1 MAQYTM
7 SFSMCMSSTSIPEL
21 MPSESKNSS
30 KPMTVM
36 NTKANIFI
44 SVCLLM
50 KSAMASMNT
59 IMMMMAKMTAMIMM
73 IRCSAKP
80 TAVNDSNAQSQASVE
95 ENLSRTVSY
104 NLPGLTQMA
113 DMDDQAILDSLAAA
127 GYTVY
132 NQTAEGTAGLD
143 LVKLPEDVTVADA
156 AAMYAKGV
164 GSLSASQ
171 AALLLNGSWTLTVD
185 RSDTLTMAVKYA
197 DFSSST
203 LEAAIQAAVAAEGF
217 EASSTSM
224 DTDEVGNTFQTG
236 TVDIDDVTYTWRVSA
251 APLSDK
257 YDIKGLPSTAAYV
270 GIRLTAM

>member
-1 MAQYTM
+1 MSLFHRHTDYSIEQGNIRYMDGSSLLRPMDMPRSQQIVMAV
-7 SFSMCMSSTSIPEL
+7 FVVIAVIIGVRL
-21 MPSESKNSS
+21 
-30 KPMTVM
+30 
-36 NTKANIFI
+36 AAGAI
-44 SVCLLM
+44 
-50 KSAMASMNT
+50 
-59 IMMMMAKMTAMIMM
+59 
-73 IRCSAKP
+73 

-104 NLPGLTQMA
+104 NLPVLTQMA

-143 LVKLPEDVTVADA
+143 LVKLPDDVTVADA

-203 LEAAIQAAVAAEGF
+203 LEAAIQAAIAAEGF
-217 EASSTSM
+217 ESSGTSM

-257 YDIKGLPSTAAYV
+257 YDIKGLPSTTAYV

>member
-1 MAQYTM
+1 MSLFHRHTDYSIEQGNIRYMDGSSLLRPMDMPRSQQIVMAV
-7 SFSMCMSSTSIPEL
+7 FVVIA
-21 MPSESKNSS
+21 
-30 KPMTVM
+30 V
-36 NTKANIFI
+36 
-44 SVCLLM
+44 
-50 KSAMASMNT
+50 T
-59 IMMMMAKMTAMIMM
+59 IG
-73 IRCSAKP
+73 IRLAAGAI
-80 TAVNDSNAQSQASVE
+80 TAVNDSNTQNKASVE

-104 NLPGLTQMA
+104 NLPVLTQMA
-113 DMDDQAILDSLAAA
+113 DMDDQAILDSLSAA

-132 NQTAEGTAGLD
+132 NRTAEGTAGLD

-164 GSLSASQ
+164 GGLSASQ

-217 EASSTSM
+217 QAASTST

-257 YDIKGLPSTAAYV
+257 YDIKGLPSNAAYV

>member
-1 MAQYTM
+1 MSLFHRHTDYSIEQGNIRYMDGSSLLRPMDMPRSQQIVMAV
-7 SFSMCMSSTSIPEL
+7 FVVIAVIIGVRL
-21 MPSESKNSS
+21 
-30 KPMTVM
+30 
-36 NTKANIFI
+36 AAGAI
-44 SVCLLM
+44 
-50 KSAMASMNT
+50 
-59 IMMMMAKMTAMIMM
+59 
-73 IRCSAKP
+73 
-80 TAVNDSNAQSQASVE
+80 TAVNDSNTQNKASVE

-104 NLPGLTQMA
+104 NLPVLTQMA
-113 DMDDQAILDSLAAA
+113 DMDDQAILDSLLAA

-132 NQTAEGTAGLD
+132 NRTAEGTAGLD

-164 GSLSASQ
+164 GGLSASQ

-203 LEAAIQAAVAAEGF
+203 LEAHGIEPQTIRKAINDI
-217 EASSTSM
+217 M
-224 DTDEVGNTFQTG
+224 DYVTDEVGNTFQTG

>member
-1 MAQYTM
+1 MSLFHRHTDYSIEQGNIRYMDGSSLLRPMDMPRSQQIVMAV
-7 SFSMCMSSTSIPEL
+7 FVVIAVIIGVRL
-21 MPSESKNSS
+21 
-30 KPMTVM
+30 
-36 NTKANIFI
+36 AAGAI
-44 SVCLLM
+44 
-50 KSAMASMNT
+50 
-59 IMMMMAKMTAMIMM
+59 
-73 IRCSAKP
+73 
-80 TAVNDSNAQSQASVE
+80 TAVNDTNTQNKASVE

-104 NLPGLTQMA
+104 NLPVLTQMA
-113 DMDDQAILDSLAAA
+113 DMDDQAILDSLSAA

-132 NQTAEGTAGLD
+132 NRTAEGTAGLD

-164 GSLSASQ
+164 GGLSASQ

-203 LEAAIQAAVAAEGF
+203 
-217 EASSTSM
+217 ST

>member
-1 MAQYTM
+1 MSLFHRHTDYSIEQGNIRYMDGSSLLRPMDMPRSQQIVMAVFVVIAVIIGVRLAAGAIT
-7 SFSMCMSSTSIPEL
+7 
-21 MPSESKNSS
+21 
-30 KPMTVM
+30 
-36 NTKANIFI
+36 
-44 SVCLLM
+44 
-50 KSAMASMNT
+50 AS
-59 IMMMMAKMTAMIMM
+59 
-73 IRCSAKP
+73 
-80 TAVNDSNAQSQASVE
+80 DSNTQNKASVE

-104 NLPGLTQMA
+104 NLPVLTQMA
-113 DMDDQAILDSLAAA
+113 DMDDQAILDSLSAA

-132 NQTAEGTAGLD
+132 NRTAEGTAGLD

-164 GSLSASQ
+164 GGLSASQ

-203 LEAAIQAAVAAEGF
+203 LEAAIQAAVTAEGF
-217 EASSTSM
+217 QAASTST

-257 YDIKGLPSTAAYV
+257 YDIKGLPSNAAYV

>member
-1 MAQYTM
+1 MSLFHRHTDYSIEQGNVRYMDGSSLLRPVDMPRSQKIIMAVFVVIAIIIGFRLATGA
-7 SFSMCMSSTSIPEL
+7 I
-21 MPSESKNSS
+21 
-30 KPMTVM
+30 
-36 NTKANIFI
+36 
-44 SVCLLM
+44 
-50 KSAMASMNT
+50 
-59 IMMMMAKMTAMIMM
+59 
-73 IRCSAKP
+73 
-80 TAVNDSNAQSQASVE
+80 TAVSDSNTQSKTSVE
-95 ENLSRTVSY
+95 ENLARSVSY
-104 NLPGLTQMA
+104 NLPVLTQMV
-113 DMDDQAILDSLAAA
+113 DMDDQAILDSLTAA

-143 LVKLPEDVTVADA
+143 LVKLPSDVTVADA

-185 RSDTLTMAVKYA
+185 RADYLSMAVKYA

-203 LEAAIQAAVAAEGF
+203 LEAAIQAAIAAEGF
-217 EASSTSM
+217 EASSASM

-236 TVDIDDVTYTWRVSA
+236 TVDIDGDTYTWRVSV

>member
-1 MAQYTM
+1 MSLSHRHTDYSIEQGNVRYMDGSSLLRPVDMPRSQKIIMAV
-7 SFSMCMSSTSIPEL
+7 FVVIAVIIGFRL
-21 MPSESKNSS
+21 
-30 KPMTVM
+30 
-36 NTKANIFI
+36 AAGAI
-44 SVCLLM
+44 
-50 KSAMASMNT
+50 
-59 IMMMMAKMTAMIMM
+59 
-73 IRCSAKP
+73 
-80 TAVNDSNAQSQASVE
+80 TAVSDSNTQSKASVE
-95 ENLSRTVSY
+95 ENLARPVSY
-104 NLPGLTQMA
+104 NLPVLTQMA
-113 DMDDQAILDSLAAA
+113 DMDDQAILDSLTAA

-143 LVKLPEDVTVADA
+143 LVKLPSEVTVADA

-171 AALLLNGSWTLTVD
+171 AALLLNGGWTLTVD
-185 RSDTLTMAVKYA
+185 RADTLSMAVKYA

-203 LEAAIQAAVAAEGF
+203 LEAAIQSAIAAEGF

-236 TVDIDDVTYTWRVSA
+236 TVDIDGDTYTWRVSA

-257 YDIKGLPSTAAYV
+257 YDIKGLPSTATYV

>member
-1 MAQYTM
+1 MSLFHRHTDYSIEQGNIRYMDGSSLLRPMDMPRSQQIVMAV
-7 SFSMCMSSTSIPEL
+7 FVVIA
-21 MPSESKNSS
+21 
-30 KPMTVM
+30 V
-36 NTKANIFI
+36 II
-44 SVCLLM
+44 G
-50 KSAMASMNT
+50 
-59 IMMMMAKMTAMIMM
+59 
-73 IRCSAKP
+73 IRLAAGAI

-95 ENLSRTVSY
+95 ENLSRTASY
-104 NLPGLTQMA
+104 NLPVLTQMA
-113 DMDDQAILDSLAAA
+113 DMDDQAILDSLATA

-217 EASSTSM
+217 QTASTSM

-257 YDIKGLPSTAAYV
+257 YDIKSLPSTAAYV

>member
-1 MAQYTM
+1 MSLFHRHTDYSIEQGNIRYMDGSSLLRPMDMPRSQQIVMAV
-7 SFSMCMSSTSIPEL
+7 FVVIAVIIGVRL
-21 MPSESKNSS
+21 
-30 KPMTVM
+30 
-36 NTKANIFI
+36 AAGAI
-44 SVCLLM
+44 
-50 KSAMASMNT
+50 
-59 IMMMMAKMTAMIMM
+59 
-73 IRCSAKP
+73 

-104 NLPGLTQMA
+104 NLPVLTQMA
-113 DMDDQAILDSLAAA
+113 DMDDQAILDSLSAA

-132 NQTAEGTAGLD
+132 NRTAEDTAGLD

-164 GSLSASQ
+164 GGLSASQ

-203 LEAAIQAAVAAEGF
+203 IQAAVAAEGF
-217 EASSTSM
+217 QAASTST

-236 TVDIDDVTYTWRVSA
+236 TIDVDDVTYTWRVSA

>member
-1 MAQYTM
+1 MSLFHRHTDYSIEQGNVRYMDGSSLLRPVDMPRSQKIIMAAFVVIAVIIGFRLATGAI
-7 SFSMCMSSTSIPEL
+7 T
-21 MPSESKNSS
+21 
-30 KPMTVM
+30 
-36 NTKANIFI
+36 A
-44 SVCLLM
+44 
-50 KSAMASMNT
+50 AS
-59 IMMMMAKMTAMIMM
+59 
-73 IRCSAKP
+73 
-80 TAVNDSNAQSQASVE
+80 DSNTQSKASVE
-95 ENLSRTVSY
+95 ENLARSVSY
-104 NLPGLTQMA
+104 NLPVLTQMA
-113 DMDDQAILDSLAAA
+113 EMDDQTILDSLTAA

-143 LVKLPEDVTVADA
+143 LVKLPSDVTVADA

-185 RSDTLTMAVKYA
+185 RADTLSMAVKYA

-203 LEAAIQAAVAAEGF
+203 LEAAIQAAIAAEGF
-217 EASSTSM
+217 EASSASM

-236 TVDIDDVTYTWRVSA
+236 TVDIDGDTYTWRVSA

-270 GIRLTAM
+270 GIRLTAI

>member
-1 MAQYTM
+1 MSLFHRHTDYSIEKGNIRYMDGSSLLRPMDMPRSQQIIMAVFVIIAVIIGVRLATGA
-7 SFSMCMSSTSIPEL
+7 I
-21 MPSESKNSS
+21 
-30 KPMTVM
+30 
-36 NTKANIFI
+36 
-44 SVCLLM
+44 
-50 KSAMASMNT
+50 
-59 IMMMMAKMTAMIMM
+59 
-73 IRCSAKP
+73 
-80 TAVNDSNAQSQASVE
+80 TAVSDSNTQSKTSVE
-95 ENLSRTVSY
+95 ENLARSVSY
-104 NLPGLTQMA
+104 NLPVLTQMV
-113 DMDDQAILDSLAAA
+113 DMDDQAILDSLTAA

-143 LVKLPEDVTVADA
+143 LVKLPSDVTVADA

-185 RSDTLTMAVKYA
+185 RADTLSMAVKYA

-203 LEAAIQAAVAAEGF
+203 LEAAIQAAIAAEGF
-217 EASSTSM
+217 EVSSASM

-236 TVDIDDVTYTWRVSA
+236 TVDIDGDTYTWRVSA

>member
-1 MAQYTM
+1 MSLFHRHTDYSIEQGNVRYMDGSSLLRPVDMPRSQKIIMAVFVVIAIIIGFRLATGA
-7 SFSMCMSSTSIPEL
+7 I
-21 MPSESKNSS
+21 
-30 KPMTVM
+30 
-36 NTKANIFI
+36 
-44 SVCLLM
+44 
-50 KSAMASMNT
+50 
-59 IMMMMAKMTAMIMM
+59 
-73 IRCSAKP
+73 
-80 TAVNDSNAQSQASVE
+80 TAVSDSNTQSKASVE
-95 ENLSRTVSY
+95 ENLARSVSY
-104 NLPGLTQMA
+104 NLPVLTQMV
-113 DMDDQAILDSLAAA
+113 DMDDQAILDSLTAA

-171 AALLLNGSWTLTVD
+171 AALLLNGSWTLSVD
-185 RSDTLTMAVKYA
+185 RSDTLSMAVKYA
-197 DFSSST
+197 DFSSSS
-203 LEAAIQAAVAAEGF
+203 LEAAIQAAIAAEGF
-217 EASSTSM
+217 EASGASM

-236 TVDIDDVTYTWRVSA
+236 TVVVDGVTYTWRVSA

>member
-1 MAQYTM
+1 M
-7 SFSMCMSSTSIPEL
+7 SLFHRHTDYSIEQGNVRYMDGSSLLRPVD
-21 MPSESKNSS
+21 MPRSQKII
-30 KPMTVM
+30 MTVFVVIAVIIGFRLA
-36 NTKANIFI
+36 TGAI
-44 SVCLLM
+44 
-50 KSAMASMNT
+50 
-59 IMMMMAKMTAMIMM
+59 
-73 IRCSAKP
+73 
-80 TAVNDSNAQSQASVE
+80 TAVSDSNTQSKASVE
-95 ENLSRTVSY
+95 ENLARSVSY
-104 NLPGLTQMA
+104 NLPVLTQMA
-113 DMDDQAILDSLAAA
+113 EMDDQTILDSLTAA

-143 LVKLPEDVTVADA
+143 LVKLPSDVTVADA

-185 RSDTLTMAVKYA
+185 RADTLSMAVKYA

-203 LEAAIQAAVAAEGF
+203 LEAAIQAAIAAEGF
-217 EASSTSM
+217 EASSASM

-236 TVDIDDVTYTWRVSA
+236 TVDIDGDTYTWRVSA

>member
-1 MAQYTM
+1 M
-7 SFSMCMSSTSIPEL
+7 SLFHRHTDYSIEQGNIRYMDGSSLLRPMD
-21 MPSESKNSS
+21 MPRSQQI
-30 KPMTVM
+30 VM
-36 NTKANIFI
+36 GIFVI
-44 SVCLLM
+44 IAVVIGVRL
-50 KSAMASMNT
+50 AAGA
-59 IMMMMAKMTAMIMM
+59 I
-73 IRCSAKP
+73 

-95 ENLSRTVSY
+95 ENLARSVSY
-104 NLPGLTQMA
+104 NLPVLTQMV
-113 DMDDQAILDSLAAA
+113 DMDDQAILDSLTAA

-143 LVKLPEDVTVADA
+143 LVKLPSDVTVADA

-185 RSDTLTMAVKYA
+185 RADNLSMAVKYA

-203 LEAAIQAAVAAEGF
+203 LEAAIQAAIAAEGF
-217 EASSTSM
+217 EASSASM

-236 TVDIDDVTYTWRVSA
+236 TVDIDGDTYTWRVSV

>member
-1 MAQYTM
+1 MSLFHRHTDYSIEQGNIRYMDGSSLLRPMDMPRSQQIVMAV
-7 SFSMCMSSTSIPEL
+7 FVVIAVIIGVRL
-21 MPSESKNSS
+21 
-30 KPMTVM
+30 
-36 NTKANIFI
+36 AAGAI
-44 SVCLLM
+44 
-50 KSAMASMNT
+50 
-59 IMMMMAKMTAMIMM
+59 
-73 IRCSAKP
+73 
-80 TAVNDSNAQSQASVE
+80 TAVSDSNTQNKASVE

-104 NLPGLTQMA
+104 NLPVLTQMA
-113 DMDDQAILDSLAAA
+113 DMDDQAILDSLSAA

-132 NQTAEGTAGLD
+132 NRTAEGTAGHD

-164 GSLSASQ
+164 GGLSASQ

-217 EASSTSM
+217 QAASTST

-257 YDIKGLPSTAAYV
+257 YDIKGLPSNAAYV

>member
-1 MAQYTM
+1 MSLFHRHTDYSIEQGNVRYMDGSSLLRPVDMPRSQKIIMAA
-7 SFSMCMSSTSIPEL
+7 FVVIAVIIGFRL
-21 MPSESKNSS
+21 
-30 KPMTVM
+30 
-36 NTKANIFI
+36 AAGAI
-44 SVCLLM
+44 
-50 KSAMASMNT
+50 
-59 IMMMMAKMTAMIMM
+59 
-73 IRCSAKP
+73 
-80 TAVNDSNAQSQASVE
+80 TAVSDSNTQSKASVE
-95 ENLSRTVSY
+95 ENLARSVSY
-104 NLPGLTQMA
+104 NLPVLTQMA
-113 DMDDQAILDSLAAA
+113 EMDDQTILDSLTAA

-143 LVKLPEDVTVADA
+143 LVKLPSDVTVADA

-185 RSDTLTMAVKYA
+185 RADTLSMAVKYA

-203 LEAAIQAAVAAEGF
+203 LEAAIQAAIAAEGF
-217 EASSTSM
+217 EASSASM

-236 TVDIDDVTYTWRVSA
+236 TVDIDGDAYTWRVSA